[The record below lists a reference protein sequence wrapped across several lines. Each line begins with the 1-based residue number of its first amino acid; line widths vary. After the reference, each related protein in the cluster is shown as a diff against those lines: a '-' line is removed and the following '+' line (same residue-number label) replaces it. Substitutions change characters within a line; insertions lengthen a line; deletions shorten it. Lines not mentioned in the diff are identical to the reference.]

1 MEPFTVLFLVLVL
14 VLWFV
19 PGIKVLPAHERAV
32 VFRLGRRIGVK
43 GPGLVF
49 LIPIVD
55 KMLRMDLRSLSVDV
69 PARKLMTRDGIPVE
83 VGGTLQWRVVDPAR
97 AVEAESYPSAIHP
110 IGETAL
116 RRAIAGARLHD
127 LQASRE
133 GIDEEVRRL
142 VDEQTE
148 PWGVKVE
155 AARVELSSGV
165 EAVPAAQGSAGVAP
179 GAGVA
184 GGVAAAPGSEGLIGE
199 LGIARTP
206 LNPEGLVSVRDRTW
220 RTVSETGPVRV
231 GEQVRV
237 VGIDR
242 LTLRV
247 TRVVGG

>member
-14 VLWFV
+14 LFAG
-19 PGIKVLPAHERAV
+19 GIKVLPAHERAV
-32 VFRLGRRIGVK
+32 VFRVGRRVGVK

-49 LIPIVD
+49 LIPI
-55 KMLRMDLRSLSVDV
+55 
-69 PARKLMTRDGIPVE
+69 E
-83 VGGTLQWRVVDPAR
+83 VGGMLQWRVVDPAR
-97 AVEAESYPSAIHP
+97 AAEAESYPSAIHP

-155 AARVELSSGV
+155 AARVELLPGA
-165 EAVPAAQGSAGVAP
+165 ERVPAAQGSAGVAP

-184 GGVAAAPGSEGLIGE
+184 GSAPPAPGAEGLIGE